1 MKIYFDTEFTSLDA
15 IDGCKLISAGF
26 VAEDGREF
34 YFEMKKH
41 YEIDDCSFFVQENVL
56 PHLDHD
62 KYGMVEP
69 EARLKLKYW
78 LRTFNEPVELCT
90 DAPGYDFPLIYD
102 LCSKNDGWAPNL
114 RKSPV
119 NVNSH
124 FVDQGIEKYFQYQP
138 MAIRHH
144 ALWDA
149 RALAAAVKAY
159 ETGIR
164 Y

>member
-1 MKIYFDTEFTSLDA
+1 MKIYFDTEFTSLDS
-15 IDGCKLISAGF
+15 IVDYKLISAGF
-26 VAEDGREF
+26 VAENGQEF
-34 YFEMKKH
+34 YVELTKH
-41 YEIDDCSFFVQENVL
+41 YSIDECSNFVQEAVL
-56 PHLDHD
+56 PHLDH
-62 KYGMVEP
+62 KTYGMVEP
-69 EARLKLKYW
+69 QARLYLKQW
-78 LRTFNEPVELCT
+78 FQSFKEEVVLCS

-102 LCSKNDGWAPNL
+102 LCHKNKNWAHNL
-114 RKSPV
+114 RKMPA
-119 NVNSH
+119 NVGSH
-124 FVDQGIEKYFQYQP
+124 FVEQGIENYFQYQP